1 MTVIRLHP
9 KQRKKLEQV
18 ARTSPSGREVRRAQ
32 ALLWLDQGE
41 TIQQVAERL
50 GISRQALYDLL
61 ERYQS
66 RKAEPVVLRIQDRPH
81 PGRPADKRERVV
93 QAVQELLAHKP
104 QEYGYRS
111 PFWTVPMLVVQV
123 TTHIGEEVSHDTIRR
138 ALRVLR
144 HRYKRPRYV
153 LSRRSPTWRQAKGGL
168 NVASRVENVL

>member
-1 MTVIRLHP
+1 MALIKLHP
-9 KQRKKLEQV
+9 QQRDKLERV
-18 ARTSPSGREVRRAQ
+18 AQTSPMGREVRRAQ

-50 GISRQALYDLL
+50 GLSRQAVYDVL

-66 RKAEPVVLRIQDRPH
+66 RKAEPVVLRIRDRPH
-81 PGRPADKRERVV
+81 PGRPANKRERVV
-93 QAVQELLAHKP
+93 QIVQDLLAHKP
-104 QEYGYRS
+104 HEYDYRS

-123 TTHIGEEVSHDTIRR
+123 TACLGEAVSHDTVRR
-138 ALRVLR
+138 ALRLLR

-168 NVASRVENVL
+168 NAA